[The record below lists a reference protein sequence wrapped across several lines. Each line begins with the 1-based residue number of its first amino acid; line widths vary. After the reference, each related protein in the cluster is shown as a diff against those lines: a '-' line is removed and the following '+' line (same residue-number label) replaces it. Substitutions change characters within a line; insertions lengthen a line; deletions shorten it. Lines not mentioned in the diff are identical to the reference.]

1 VCRESVSVARIAL
14 RAVCAALQ
22 QPSLAR
28 RRRRCNMLAAAPWV
42 AAVLALLALAP
53 SVAHGARSHADLA
66 SRKTEDVFNKRP
78 LKREEVSGGSSQP
91 YLDSVTN
98 QQQSDEDAGDDDLGG
113 GGAVADHHRYTTG
126 HTVLSKP
133 PAPGSY
139 IPSNCSVCVS
149 HEEIRRLSKQ
159 KIQED
164 ILQKLGMR
172 HAPNMTGRP
181 KPKIPPLERLIEN
194 FGMQGDQP
202 DRFQPGES
210 FHEEDDFHAKTTMV
224 IVVAQTSK
232 YHFFSSIF
240 KVEGFPICS

>member
-1 VCRESVSVARIAL
+1 
-14 RAVCAALQ
+14 
-22 QPSLAR
+22 
-28 RRRRCNMLAAAPWV
+28 MMAAPVV
-42 AAVLALLALAP
+42 AAVLALLALP
-53 SVAHGARSHADLA
+53 SLHGARSYADLA
-66 SRKTEDVFNKRP
+66 RAVDAPRKADDVFKEPRP

-91 YLDSVTN
+91 YFDSVTN
-98 QQQSDEDAGDDDLGG
+98 QHQSDEDADEDLS
-113 GGAVADHHRYTTG
+113 GATDMHRYTTG

-139 IPSNCSVCVS
+139 VPSNCSVCVS

-210 FHEEDDFHAKTTMV
+210 IHEEDDFHAKTTMV
-224 IVVAQTSK
+224 IVVADTS
-232 YHFFSSIF
+232 
-240 KVEGFPICS
+240 E

>member
-1 VCRESVSVARIAL
+1 
-14 RAVCAALQ
+14 
-22 QPSLAR
+22 
-28 RRRRCNMLAAAPWV
+28 MLAAPV
-42 AAVLALLALAP
+42 VVTVLALLSLAP
-53 SVAHGARSHADLA
+53 PSAHGARSHADLA
-66 SRKTEDVFNKRP
+66 SRKVDDVFKRP

-113 GGAVADHHRYTTG
+113 AAADVHRYTTG

-133 PAPGSY
+133 PAPGTY
-139 IPSNCSVCVS
+139 VPSNCSVCVS

-202 DRFQPGES
+202 DRFQPGET

-224 IVVAQTSK
+224 IVVAQTSE
-232 YHFFSSIF
+232 YHFCVNAFLGRFSRV
-240 KVEGFPICS
+240 K

>member
-1 VCRESVSVARIAL
+1 
-14 RAVCAALQ
+14 
-22 QPSLAR
+22 
-28 RRRRCNMLAAAPWV
+28 MLAAAPVV

-53 SVAHGARSHADLA
+53 SAHGARSNTDLA
-66 SRKTEDVFNKRP
+66 SRKPEDVFNKRP

-113 GGAVADHHRYTTG
+113 AAADVHRYTTG

-133 PAPGSY
+133 PATGSY

-172 HAPNMTGRP
+172 HAPNMTGRS

-210 FHEEDDFHAKTTMV
+210 YHDEDDFHAKTTMV
-224 IVVAQTSK
+224 IVVSQTSE
-232 YHFFSSIF
+232 YPFFGSASNLTSGCFFSFLS
-240 KVEGFPICS
+240 